1 MLLILVQVP
10 VQILVREVV
19 DRKMIWKLQAL
30 FVILIVIVIV
40 CGIANDDL

>member
-1 MLLILVQVP
+1 M
-10 VQILVREVV
+10 QILVREVV